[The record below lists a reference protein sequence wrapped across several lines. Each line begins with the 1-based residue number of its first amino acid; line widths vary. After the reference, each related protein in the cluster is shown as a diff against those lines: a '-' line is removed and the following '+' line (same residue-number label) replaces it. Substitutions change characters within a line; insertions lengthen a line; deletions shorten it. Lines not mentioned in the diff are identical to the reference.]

1 VLESNRTGVV
11 GLVVLALTFSG
22 GVAVADP
29 PTLNNVDEYKE
40 TAEHSWR
47 LHVSLRD
54 MSITSVPNMAATA
67 FSREAFLNATA
78 EVEVLPIN
86 TDNPTPPD
94 QKITQRSISL
104 WLQMGCQAT
113 MSSGTLT
120 YSNTSSAG
128 LSATAATSGGNSL
141 SPSVG
146 ESPNPQYGQTLAPG
160 TIVGKN
166 LRNNAYP
173 DQPDATGAKPP
184 WVGPGWTND
193 KLTVSIQNWVRNV
206 DNCAG
211 PASFRF
217 IGEAMMST
225 SRSNDNVNVFS
236 DIVQV

>member
-1 VLESNRTGVV
+1 MLESNRTGVV

-104 WLQMGCQAT
+104 WLQMGVVNYAAAEHAEA
-113 MSSGTLT
+113 
-120 YSNTSSAG
+120 AG
-128 LSATAATSGGNSL
+128 LDVAMDLCVKVEHARILGATHR
-141 SPSVG
+141 VD
-146 ESPNPQYGQTLAPG
+146 APAP
-160 TIVGKN
+160 
-166 LRNNAYP
+166 RMP
-173 DQPDATGAKPP
+173 RP
-184 WVGPGWTND
+184 
-193 KLTVSIQNWVRNV
+193 
-206 DNCAG
+206 
-211 PASFRF
+211 
-217 IGEAMMST
+217 
-225 SRSNDNVNVFS
+225 
-236 DIVQV
+236 